1 MDGIGKRPST
11 HAVRRKGTEH
21 KGTLGK
27 AQKDVNGLWDNGWE
41 LDDRSE
47 CWAKHIHREHKKA
60 ADDWAD
66 RGMNGEHF
74 LWETNKEVEDR
85 NTARICGFWDGN
97 YRDGRCGVENRNRR
111 KDCKLC

>member
-1 MDGIGKRPST
+1 MTHSIREVVWEEWFNRIPRENAPRNELVNAPNPSQRRKDGRDWKGTKRPST

-47 CWAKHIHREHKKA
+47 CWAKHIHRERQKSC
-60 ADDWAD
+60 
-66 RGMNGEHF
+66 R
-74 LWETNKEVEDR
+74 
-85 NTARICGFWDGN
+85 
-97 YRDGRCGVENRNRR
+97 
-111 KDCKLC
+111 